1 MSSPLDGQGTRHK
14 ALYYP
19 MSDENAAELRDTD
32 AEFRRLKAGFL
43 WIASNRRRRGLSRSD
58 SSRSP
63 SPVRRQPQRSS
74 ANLLKFKIA
83 TFYSTDVELWFN
95 QNETQF
101 DLHQITDD
109 DERYRLT
116 CAALSGEVP
125 SDVRE
130 VLLQPFLTHKYEN
143 LKAILIERRG
153 LTTPGKVN
161 KVISGEKL
169 GSDIPSRF
177 LRRLQKTAG
186 FGTKAVVGKA
196 VIRQAFMP
204 PSVHAHLAT
213 QPDSAS
219 LENLAMLADH
229 AVAAEKDVDEA
240 KPGVAE
246 INVSESGK
254 LVGLLE
260 DLSRRLKK
268 LETATA
274 KTTKKKTYGRSQADE
289 NRAVKTQIAPNVQ
302 AKPFIPN
309 NQAVTR
315 QDVSNNNKRT
325 PQNNVAQPTD
335 TVTAQVCYYHQTFGE
350 KARLC
355 SEPCSY
361 YKTIGRREVAN
372 IASYPS
378 QLLYVTDKH
387 NKCNYLIDT

>member
-1 MSSPLDGQGTRHK
+1 
-14 ALYYP
+14 

-32 AEFRRLKAGFL
+32 AEFCRLKADFL
-43 WIASNRRRRGLSRSD
+43 RMARNRRRRGLSRSD

-63 SPVRRQPQRSS
+63 SLVRRQPPRRS
-74 ANLLKFKIA
+74 AYLPKFKIA

-95 QNETQF
+95 QSETQF
-101 DLHQITDD
+101 ALHQITDD

-116 CAALSGEVP
+116 CAALSGEVA
-125 SDVRE
+125 SDVRH

-143 LKAILIERRG
+143 LKAILIKQRG
-153 LTTPGKVN
+153 LMTPERVN

-186 FGTKAVVGKA
+186 FGTKAVVSKA
-196 VIRQAFMP
+196 VIRQAFIRQMP
-204 PSVHAHLAT
+204 PSVRAHLAT

-219 LENLAMLADH
+219 LENLAMLADR
-229 AVAAEKDVDEA
+229 AVATEKDVDEA

-274 KTTKKKTYGRSQADE
+274 KATKNKTYGQTQPTE
-289 NRAVKTQIAPNVQ
+289 NRAAKTQFVPNVQ

-315 QDVSNNNKRT
+315 QDVSNNNKKR
-325 PQNNVAQPTD
+325 
-335 TVTAQVCYYHQTFGE
+335 
-350 KARLC
+350 
-355 SEPCSY
+355 
-361 YKTIGRREVAN
+361 
-372 IASYPS
+372 
-378 QLLYVTDKH
+378 
-387 NKCNYLIDT
+387 